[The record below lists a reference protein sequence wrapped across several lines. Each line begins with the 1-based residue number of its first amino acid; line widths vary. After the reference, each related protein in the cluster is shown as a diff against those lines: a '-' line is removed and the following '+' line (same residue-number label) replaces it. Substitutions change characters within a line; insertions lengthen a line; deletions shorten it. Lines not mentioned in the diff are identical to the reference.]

1 MCQMKSLKAKYRKFR
16 AKISKKIHKL
26 KLVKGINRDM
36 FFVRQL
42 LLNDYSDKLK
52 SNARYADDKCLI
64 RYGQKIYSQN
74 EEDGIISEIF
84 RRIGTTNKVFVEF
97 GIGDGLE
104 NNSLALLLDDWK
116 GLWIEGSSNAVNDIK
131 DNFKSVINSECL
143 KVVEAFITKDNIN
156 GIISNNISDKE
167 IDLLSIDIDGNDIHI
182 FNEISVIN
190 PRVVIMEYNAKFPPP
205 IMFTVEYNATH
216 TWQGDDYVGAS
227 LKYIE
232 KNLNNRGYKLVGCD
246 LAGVNA
252 FFVRDGLL
260 ADKFLSPY
268 TAEKHYQPA
277 KFYLVGAM
285 IGHKGTYQSVEKCLA
300 ACIKIKDE
308 E

>member
-1 MCQMKSLKAKYRKFR
+1 MNTLKSKYRKFR
-16 AKISKKIHKL
+16 EKISKKIHKL
-26 KLVKGINRDM
+26 KIVKGINRDM

-52 SNARYADDKCLI
+52 NNTRYEDDKCLI
-64 RYGQKIYSQN
+64 KYGQKIYSQN
-74 EEDGIISEIF
+74 EEDGIILEIF
-84 RRIGTTNKVFVEF
+84 NRIGTTNKTFVEF

-104 NNSLALLLDDWK
+104 NNSLALLLDNWN
-116 GLWIEGSSNAVNDIK
+116 GLWIEGSSTAVNNIK
-131 DNFKSVINSECL
+131 DNFKSVINSQRL

-156 GIISNNISDKE
+156 EIISNNISDKE
-167 IDLLSIDIDGNDIHI
+167 IDLLSVDIDGNDIHI

-205 IMFTVEYNATH
+205 IKFTVEYNATH
-216 TWQGDDYVGAS
+216 TWQGDDHVGAS

-232 KNLNNRGYKLVGCD
+232 KDLNKKGYKLVGCD

-252 FFVRDGLL
+252 FFVRDDLVG
-260 ADKFLSPY
+260 DKFLSPY

-277 KFYLVGAM
+277 RYYLVGGM
-285 IGHKGTYQSVEKCLA
+285 NGHKGTYTSVEKCLA
-300 ACIKIKDE
+300 ACMKINDE
-308 E
+308 A

>member
-1 MCQMKSLKAKYRKFR
+1 MKQLKVKYRKWR
-16 AKISKKIHKL
+16 EKISKKIHKL

-52 SNARYADDKCLI
+52 SNIRYQDDKCLI
-64 RYGQKIYSQN
+64 KYGQKIYSQN
-74 EEDGIISEIF
+74 EEDGIIQEIF
-84 RRIGTTNKVFVEF
+84 NRIGTTNKTFVEF

-104 NNSLALLLDDWK
+104 NNTLALLLSDWN
-116 GLWIEGSSNAVNDIK
+116 GLWIEGSSNAVNNIK
-131 DNFKSVINSECL
+131 DNFKSVLDSERL
-143 KVVEAFITKDNIN
+143 KAVEAFITKDNIN
-156 GIISNNISDKE
+156 EIISNNISDKE
-167 IDLLSIDIDGNDIHI
+167 IDLLSVDIDGNDIHV

-216 TWQGDDYVGAS
+216 TWQGDDHVGAS

-232 KNLNNRGYKLVGCD
+232 NNLNNKGYKLVGCD
-246 LAGVNA
+246 LAGVNV
-252 FFVRDGLL
+252 FFVRDDLVG
-260 ADKFLSPY
+260 DKFLSPY

-277 KFYLVGAM
+277 RYYLVGGM
-285 IGHKGTYQSVEKCLA
+285 IGHKGTYASVEKCLT
-300 ACIKIKDE
+300 ACMKINNEK
-308 E
+308 

>member
-1 MCQMKSLKAKYRKFR
+1 MKLLKAKYRKFR
-16 AKISKKIHKL
+16 EKISKKIHKL

-52 SNARYADDKCLI
+52 SDIRYQNDKCLI
-64 RYGQKIYSQN
+64 KYGQKIYSQN
-74 EEDGIISEIF
+74 EEDGIILEIF
-84 RRIGTTNKVFVEF
+84 KRIGTTNKTFVEF

-116 GLWIEGSSNAVNDIK
+116 GLWIEGSTNAVNNIK
-131 DNFKSVINSECL
+131 EHFKSVLNSQRL

-156 GIISNNISDKE
+156 EIISNNIKDTE

-205 IMFTVEYNATH
+205 IMFTVEYNASH
-216 TWQGDDYVGAS
+216 TWQADDYVGAS

-232 KNLNNRGYKLVGCD
+232 KNLNKKGYQLVGCD

-252 FFVRDGLL
+252 FFVRDDLL
-260 ADKFLSPY
+260 EDKFLSPY
-268 TAEKHYQPA
+268 TAENHYQPA
-277 KFYLVGAM
+277 KYYLVGGM
-285 IGHKGTYQSVEKCLA
+285 IGHKGTHASVEKCLA
-300 ACIKIKDE
+300 ACMKINNE

>member
-1 MCQMKSLKAKYRKFR
+1 MKQLKVKYRKWR
-16 AKISKKIHKL
+16 EKISKKIHKL

-42 LLNDYSDKLK
+42 LLNDYNDKLK
-52 SNARYADDKCLI
+52 SNTRYQDDKCLI
-64 RYGQKIYSQN
+64 KHGQKIYSQN
-74 EEDGIISEIF
+74 EEDGIILEIF
-84 RRIGTTNKVFVEF
+84 NRIGTTNKIFVEF

-104 NNSLALLLDDWK
+104 NNTLALLLSDWN
-116 GLWIEGSSNAVNDIK
+116 GLWIEGSSNAVNNIK
-131 DNFKSVINSECL
+131 YNFKSVINSQRL

-156 GIISNNISDKE
+156 EIISNNISDKE
-167 IDLLSIDIDGNDIHI
+167 IDLLSVDIDGNDIHI

-216 TWQGDDYVGAS
+216 TWKGDDHVGAS

-232 KNLNNRGYKLVGCD
+232 KNLNNKGYKLVGCD

-252 FFVRDGLL
+252 FFVRDDLVG
-260 ADKFLSPY
+260 DKFLSPY
-268 TAEKHYQPA
+268 TSEKHYQPA
-277 KFYLVGAM
+277 RYYLVGGM
-285 IGHKGTYQSVEKCLA
+285 IGHKGTHASVEKCLS
-300 ACIKIKDE
+300 ACMKINNEK
-308 E
+308 

>member
-1 MCQMKSLKAKYRKFR
+1 
-16 AKISKKIHKL
+16 L

-42 LLNDYSDKLK
+42 LLNDYNDKLK
-52 SNARYADDKCLI
+52 SNTRYQDDKCLI
-64 RYGQKIYSQN
+64 KYGQKIYSQN
-74 EEDGIISEIF
+74 EEDGIIQEIF
-84 RRIGTTNKVFVEF
+84 NRIGTTNKTFVEF

-104 NNSLALLLDDWK
+104 NNTLALLLSDWN
-116 GLWIEGSSNAVNDIK
+116 GFWIEGSSNAVNNIK
-131 DNFKSVINSECL
+131 DNFKSVINSQRL

-156 GIISNNISDKE
+156 EIISNNISDKE
-167 IDLLSIDIDGNDIHI
+167 IDLLSVDIDGNDIHV

-216 TWQGDDYVGAS
+216 TWQGDDHVGAS

-232 KNLNNRGYKLVGCD
+232 KNLNNKGYKLVGCD

-252 FFVRDGLL
+252 FFVRDDL
-260 ADKFLSPY
+260 AGDKFLSPY

-277 KFYLVGAM
+277 RYYLVGGF
-285 IGHKGTYQSVEKCLA
+285 IGHQATYASVEKCLS
-300 ACIKIKDE
+300 ACMKINNEK
-308 E
+308 